1 MASGTVN
8 DSLHYE
14 WMIMHNEKPIIPQT
28 WTESQPVLA
37 LATHYHHQDSWFR
50 SLRGTNEI
58 Q

>member
-14 WMIMHNEKPIIPQT
+14 WMIMHNEKPIT

-37 LATHYHHQDSWFR
+37 LATHYQHQDPGFR
-50 SLRGTNEI
+50 SLRGTNES

>member
-1 MASGTVN
+1 MASGTMN

-37 LATHYHHQDSWFR
+37 LATHYHHQDSDCFVAQMR
-50 SLRGTNEI
+50 SSED
-58 Q
+58 